1 MQRFCINQNALRKKK
16 IVRVTKVIKQR
27 INYSVNCYTFHI
39 IEMWERWNFIM
50 KKKFL
55 ATFLAFAMT
64 VGMVF
69 AGSGTTAMA
78 AES

>member
-1 MQRFCINQNALRKKK
+1 
-16 IVRVTKVIKQR
+16 
-27 INYSVNCYTFHI
+27 
-39 IEMWERWNFIM
+39 M